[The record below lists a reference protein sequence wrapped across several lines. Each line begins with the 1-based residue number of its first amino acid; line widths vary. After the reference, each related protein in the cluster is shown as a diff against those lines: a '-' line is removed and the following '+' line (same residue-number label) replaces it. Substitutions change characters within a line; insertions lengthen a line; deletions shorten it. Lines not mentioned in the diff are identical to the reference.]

1 MQHLSENTRHR
12 ALFVS
17 HGGGPLPL
25 LGDPQHR
32 EMRALLEA
40 IAQGTPLPAAIVVI
54 SAHWEASGVRVT
66 GARNPSLLYD
76 YGGFPDEA
84 YHIQYP
90 CPGEPALAQEI
101 VELLRAEPALIGEV
115 NAELDNSRG
124 LDHGVFVPLKLM
136 FPQANI
142 PVVQVSLAAGLNPL
156 QHIHIGRALAKLSR
170 GNLLFIGSGFTF
182 HNFRAF
188 FSPSEENEAK
198 NTAFLQW
205 LDNTVGG
212 ALDEAQRVEQLT
224 KWELAPFARFCH
236 PREEHLI
243 PLMVVY
249 GIAGRASSR
258 SLHAQILN
266 YTAGFYCW
274 D

>member
-32 EMRALLEA
+32 EMRALLET
-40 IAQGTPLPAAIVVI
+40 IVQGTPLPAAIVVI

-76 YGGFPDEA
+76 YGGFPDAA

-101 VELLRAEPALIGEV
+101 VDLLRAEPALIGEV

-142 PVVQVSLAAGLNPL
+142 PVIQVSLAAGLNPL

-198 NTAFLQW
+198 NTAFLQC
-205 LDNTVGG
+205 LDETVGG